1 MDRYTIWEGHMDA
14 LKKKIKRIQKKCE
27 KHGCDFHFEE
37 VGEEFRE
44 EKVFNTYDN
53 ERRTYISRSTNE
65 PTKDSWEMVIC
76 RFVIVEVEGVAI
88 INDWELVAYTEHTDN
103 GNIYDKVNVEVEIPA
118 RYRASDCFCE
128 HCKTRRA
135 RKNTCIV
142 RNIKTNEFKQ
152 VGNTCLKE
160 FTRGMDASIVTAF
173 AEMKKAFEES
183 AEAPI
188 GGCGWGERYIDTK
201 RILQYTAETI
211 RHFGYAKSMS
221 ARSTRDRVSDYY
233 TVSEGYVRYYERDW
247 AEKIRKEL
255 KEVGFDAKSE
265 EAVKKTEDALAWI
278 AEQEESNDYMHNLK
292 TVCSLEYVGWSRLG
306 ILVSLFPTYD
316 RELEREAERRLRE
329 EQRRKEL
336 AEGKKS
342 VFVGE
347 VGKRIT
353 VNVSSCKVVTSWTS
367 CFDGR
372 HETTTYMYRFTDE
385 DGNIF
390 IWKTASDFDEESV
403 KEIAG
408 TVKEHS
414 EFRGIKQT
422 VLTRCKVK
430 LKKETEVAKPDV
442 GDGYKGFMDA
452 IELLDKEYA

>member
-1 MDRYTIWEGHMDA
+1 MDRYTVWEGHMDA
-14 LKKKIKRIQKKCE
+14 LKKKIQRIEKKCK

-44 EKVFNTYDN
+44 VEVPCYYKDGVLTSRVTDKPIEKDENG
-53 ERRTYISRSTNE
+53 EM
-65 PTKDSWEMVIC
+65 PTVETVVC

-103 GNIYDKVNVEVEIPA
+103 GNIYDKVNTEVEIPT

-173 AEMKKAFEES
+173 AEMKEAFEES
-183 AEAPI
+183 VEAPI
-188 GGCGWGERYIDTK
+188 GGGGWCDRYIDTME
-201 RILQYTAETI
+201 ILCYTAETI

-221 ARSTRDRVSDYY
+221 SRSTRDRVADYY
-233 TVSEGYVRYYERDW
+233 EVSKGRNLGYGMEEWVR
-247 AEKIRKEL
+247 KIRKEMA
-255 KEVGFDAKSE
+255 EVGFDAHSE
-265 EAVKKTEDALAWI
+265 EATKKAEDALAWI
-278 AEQEESNDYMHNLK
+278 REQEESNDYMHNLK

-306 ILVSLFPTYD
+306 LLVSLFPTYD
-316 RELEREAERRLRE
+316 RELEREAERKLRE
-329 EQRRKEL
+329 ERRAKEL
-336 AEGKKS
+336 AEGRKS
-342 VFVGE
+342 DFVGE

-353 VNVSSCKVVTSWTS
+353 ANVINWRCVTQWDN
-367 CFDGR
+367 CFDGW
-372 HETTTYMYRFTDE
+372 HTTTTYMYKFVDE
-385 DGNIF
+385 DGNIL
-390 IWKTASDFDEESV
+390 IWKTQTFLGEDKV
-403 KEIAG
+403 VNQIVG

-414 EFRGIKQT
+414 EFREAKQT
-422 VLTRCKVK
+422 VLTRCKI
-430 LKKETEVAKPDV
+430 A
-442 GDGYKGFMDA
+442 
-452 IELLDKEYA
+452 